1 MDILRGVY
9 GIDDN
14 RSFSMSD
21 FNWCHGPSCH
31 KSHTVDRV
39 RGVKGSKVLRTRKI
53 KINNWNR
60 DSFYSKFCSNSCY
73 NEFANKYVNEITA
86 IAPRTE
92 CLETPINDPQKVR
105 PYDGASW
112 YNTEITVDESRQS

>member
-31 KSHTVDRV
+31 TKHTLDRV

>member
-1 MDILRGVY
+1 
-9 GIDDN
+9 
-14 RSFSMSD
+14 MSD
-21 FNWCHGPSCH
+21 FNWCHGPECH
-31 KSHTVDRV
+31 KKHTVDRV

-53 KINNWNR
+53 KR
-60 DSFYSKFCSNSCY
+60 YDSNYWYNYFCSQRCY
-73 NEFANKYVNEITA
+73 DDFANTFIQQIIA

-105 PYDGASW
+105 PYEGAQW